1 MTNVSNI
8 TRVLR
13 DLDDKYRAE
22 YRQIMDAEDL
32 VPAAK
37 KKRLEEASTR
47 YHAEWRLKKQEVERR
62 LQEHGEALY
71 RRAYPPESDPSDPQR
86 AMVLELKRNR
96 VRDRVQLLRGQDGKL
111 VAAYEEALKRGD
123 TDAAK
128 EYEQVLPDVI
138 TEKSARTRLSER
150 VRQEEWARMG
160 EPQRR
165 AVKELEGFYKDHQ
178 AAQQG
183 LELQA
188 GNRRRG
194 YAPAEET
201 VTQLLVNSA
210 DNQDVKERAR
220 RQEEPWRPQEVRE
233 VPSWIDRDGRVADS
247 VDVH

>member
-13 DLDDKYRAE
+13 DLDDKYRVE
-22 YRQIMDAEDL
+22 YRQIMEAEDL

-47 YHAEWRLKKQEVERR
+47 YQTEWRLKKREVEQR

-111 VAAYEEALKRGD
+111 VGEYEEALKRGD

-128 EYEQVLPDVI
+128 EYEQVLPHII
-138 TEKSARTRLSER
+138 TEKSARERLAER

-178 AAQQG
+178 SALQG

-194 YAPAEET
+194 YAPVEQTE
-201 VTQLLVNSA
+201 TQLLVNG
-210 DNQDVKERAR
+210 DEVKERAR
-220 RQEEPWRPQEVRE
+220 RQEGHKPANDPNE
-233 VPSWIDRDGRVADS
+233 VPSWIQGDGRVADS